1 MIKNPTFHM
10 DEEGLEADAAR
21 MAREPKALPRPV
33 VILGGWHS
41 PGLANWSVEAVVR
54 PATSAKS
61 EDFLSVTYP
70 LSLSIKGAANIAVA
84 AMKDRG
90 LWGKEVDFI
99 GVSMGGIIARA
110 LAAGALGHEPT
121 PSRRIFTIATPHR
134 GAKIAKVAIIDSCAW
149 DLRPGSKLLERLNNG
164 LNTERNGDGPEL
176 FCYGALRDWWI
187 GAPNTAP
194 PGMHTRWI
202 DVAPGLGRL
211 CSHFAINHDRR
222 VLLDIARRLRGDTP
236 LSGDGTQPPRE

>member
-10 DEEGLEADAAR
+10 DDDALATEAAR
-21 MAREPKALPRPV
+21 MAREPKPLTRPV

-41 PGLANWSVEAVVR
+41 PGLANWSVESVVR
-54 PATSAKS
+54 PATSGKS

-70 LSLSIKGAANIAVA
+70 LSLSIKSAANIAVA
-84 AMKDRG
+84 AMQQRG
-90 LWGKEVDFI
+90 LWGKDIDFI

-110 LAAGALGHEPT
+110 LAAGALGHEPV
-121 PSRRIFTIATPHR
+121 PAQRIFTIATPHR

-149 DLRPGSKLLERLNNG
+149 DLRPGSKLLTK
-164 LNTERNGDGPEL
+164 LNTDRNGGGPEL

-194 PGMHTRWI
+194 PGMHPRWI

-222 VLLDIARRLRGDTP
+222 VLLDIARRLRGETP
-236 LSGDGTQPPRE
+236 ISGDGTQPPRD